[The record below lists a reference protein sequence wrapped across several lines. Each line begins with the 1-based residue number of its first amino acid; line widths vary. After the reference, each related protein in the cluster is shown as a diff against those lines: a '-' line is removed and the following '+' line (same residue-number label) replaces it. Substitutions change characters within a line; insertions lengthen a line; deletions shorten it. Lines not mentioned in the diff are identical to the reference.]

1 MQKLG
6 DILTLFNPLE
16 DKYISREFQAY
27 GVYLSEQLSDFKHK
41 SLYIKLAKT
50 VPRPL
55 LERALMFCADAKTS
69 RKGALF
75 MWKLK
80 ELGAWKKNEPAD
92 AQTSPRLRPVK
103 KAKAGKE
110 KPHSTP
116 VDAKAMA
123 GKKDSRGAEVKDIP
137 F

>member
-1 MQKLG
+1 MPLDKTKSIKSVG
-6 DILTLFNPLE
+6 DILVDFNPLE

-27 GVYLSEQLSDFKHK
+27 GYHIAETLNDMKHK

-50 VPRPL
+50 VPRPF
-55 LERALMFCADAKTS
+55 LEKALTYVADAKVK

-80 ELGAWKKNEPAD
+80 ELGAWKKDEKATKKSPAS
-92 AQTSPRLRPVK
+92 ARSP
-103 KAKAGKE
+103 AKAGE
-110 KPHSTP
+110 K
-116 VDAKAMA
+116 
-123 GKKDSRGAEVKDIP
+123 VKDIP